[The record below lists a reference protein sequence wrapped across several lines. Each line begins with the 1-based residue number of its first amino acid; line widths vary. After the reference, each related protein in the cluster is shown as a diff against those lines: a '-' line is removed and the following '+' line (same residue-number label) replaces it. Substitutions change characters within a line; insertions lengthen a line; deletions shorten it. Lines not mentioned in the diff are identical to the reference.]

1 MPTFLNASEA
11 DLLEQRLRSFNDSTG
26 NQIVVLIIDD
36 LLGYEDW
43 EYATEIGQKWGVGQK
58 DKDNGIVFLI
68 KPTGGQGE
76 RKTFI
81 SVGEGLE
88 GAIPDALTGQIIN
101 YEVIPYFKEGEFS
114 AGVNKGVTVLIDLAN
129 GEYSADEYAENAG
142 GGSFGLW
149 LVGLFLIFWLVA
161 FFLGRKNGGGMGGTF
176 YGGGFSSSSG
186 GGFSSGGSFG
196 GGSFG
201 GGGAGGSW

>member
-1 MPTFLNASEA
+1 MKKSIFISGLFFILINLLGSAQELPAAPSPFRLYNNLSKEMPTFLNASEA

-142 GGSFGLW
+142 GGSFGL
-149 LVGLFLIFWLVA
+149 
-161 FFLGRKNGGGMGGTF
+161 
-176 YGGGFSSSSG
+176 
-186 GGFSSGGSFG
+186 
-196 GGSFG
+196 
-201 GGGAGGSW
+201 